1 MGGRDRKGQGGNAS
15 KQNSSAKKSS
25 DRGAS
30 ANGSD
35 SEGEGS
41 SNSFV
46 SEFENALQDA
56 HIKGLLKTMMQ
67 DAVDASL
74 DSLRNEVTSLKD
86 QILARDT
93 EIKTLRGE
101 IESLRA
107 DNDAL
112 EQYGRRGSLRISG
125 IDEKHGEN
133 VTPAIVQ
140 IADMLQLDPPL
151 QECDIDVSHRLA
163 KPKGAKPEEPRPV
176 IVRFMTRK
184 DRRRVIAGRGQ
195 LKSHNEKADKSNVK
209 FYNGERGAI
218 YTPKIYINEDLTT
231 RRAILFSIAR
241 NMQKDKHFAQAWT
254 YNGNIKVK
262 TNNDVIK
269 PISCRDDFVKL
280 CPDVDL
286 TQYEKRK

>member
-1 MGGRDRKGQGGNAS
+1 MGRTKGQGG
-15 KQNSSAKKSS
+15 SANKPSTKKSP
-25 DRGAS
+25 DKKTHGAS
-30 ANGSD
+30 ASGSD
-35 SEGEGS
+35 SESEES
-41 SNSFV
+41 SFV
-46 SEFENALQDA
+46 SEFENALQNA
-56 HIKGLLKTMMQ
+56 HIKGLLQSMMQ
-67 DAVDASL
+67 DAVGTSL
-74 DSLRNEVTSLKD
+74 DSLRNEVASLKD
-86 QILARDT
+86 QISSRDE
-93 EIKTLRGE
+93 EIKRLRGE
-101 IESLRA
+101 VDSLRA

-140 IADMLQLDPPL
+140 IANDMLNLNPPL

-163 KPKGAKPEEPRPV
+163 KPKSAKAEEPRPV

-184 DRRRVIAGRGQ
+184 DRRRVIAGRSQ
-195 LKSHNEKADKSNVK
+195 LKSHNENADKSNVK
-209 FYNGERGAI
+209 FFNGERGAV

-262 TNNDVIK
+262 TNQDVIK

-286 TQYEKRK
+286 TKYENRN